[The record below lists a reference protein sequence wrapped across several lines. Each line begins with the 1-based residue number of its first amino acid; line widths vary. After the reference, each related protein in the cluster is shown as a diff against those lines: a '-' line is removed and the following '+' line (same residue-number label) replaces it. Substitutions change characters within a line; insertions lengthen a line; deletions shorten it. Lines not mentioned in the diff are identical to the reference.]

1 MQWWDKEEERG
12 NKHTGDSMLG
22 SEQHYK
28 DMLKFYQSFYSKIND
43 ENSKYE
49 KKIYIYIIDF
59 LERMLGERTISEW

>member
-1 MQWWDKEEERG
+1 
-12 NKHTGDSMLG
+12 MLG